1 VATGTELLMD
11 HELALPVKDL
21 SNRPNHLPG
30 GGGALNA
37 GYTPVDALAL
47 VSNLL
52 GQIGLEYGKDFYW
65 RSFEYGRFQG
75 DSVDLNQ
82 NLVLTF
88 EDHDAMLSAKLA
100 IESMK

>member
-1 VATGTELLMD
+1 MK
-11 HELALPVKDL
+11 HELALPVNEL

-65 RSFEYGRFQG
+65 RSFEYGTFTG
-75 DSVDLNQ
+75 DSVSLNQ

-88 EDHDAMLSAKLA
+88 NNHDAMLSAKLA